1 MSEQTKIYAPARKC
15 EEKTFSTGKTVLKLQ
30 FKAEELIEF
39 AKKHANSR
47 GYLNLGISRRR
58 QVGEYGDTHCCWLD
72 TWEPRQDAGSSGGRQ
87 DTSPTPKTQPRPVSA
102 PAKAIPAGGIDDAD
116 VPTADDVPF

>member
-15 EEKTFSTGKTVLKLQ
+15 EEKTFSTGNTVLKLQ

-39 AKKHANSR
+39 AKKHANAR
-47 GYLNLGISRRR
+47 GYLNLGISKRR
-58 QVGEYGDTHCCWLD
+58 QVSEYKDTHCCWLD
-72 TWEPRQDAGSSGGRQ
+72 TWEPGQGGGRQ
-87 DTSPTPKTQPRPVSA
+87 DTAPSPKAAPRAPVA
-102 PAKAIPAGGIDDAD
+102 PAKAISAVGIDDAD